1 MNLQQT
7 EVDNSNLET
16 FNNTRYNADSLRGV
30 NKRGTITGYV
40 INDSVGNK
48 GYVMNNETPAEVEVS
63 DAPVSVEVEPEPEV
77 EAEET
82 ESTQEEEN
90 SPFASQFES
99 TFGIKP
105 NEAIELVNNL
115 QAFRDEQTLMRHWQ
129 VDPTAYDERMKK
141 VKEFYN
147 TLPEDGRE
155 QFNTV
160 EGATVIWEHL
170 QKTGVVKPPQET
182 NSSSRRSRVSRDDS
196 DFGERSPRSRLSRQP
211 QKPAYDYTRA
221 DILSMSD
228 AEYKKQLPKIT
239 EAYRNGRVKE

>member
-7 EVDNSNLET
+7 EVDNSNLES
-16 FNNTRYNADSLRGV
+16 FNNTRYNADSLSGV

-40 INDSVGNK
+40 IN
-48 GYVMNNETPAEVEVS
+48 NEQPAEVEVS
-63 DAPVSVEVEPEPEV
+63 ETPEPATTEPETE
-77 EAEET
+77 EET
-82 ESTQEEEN
+82 VDTEETQD

-129 VDPTAYDERMKK
+129 VDPTAYDERMQK

-170 QKTGVVKPPQET
+170 QKTGAVKPTQET
-182 NSSSRRSRVSRDDS
+182 NSSSRRSR
-196 DFGERSPRSRLSRQP
+196 LARQP

-228 AEYKKQLPKIT
+228 AEYKKQLPRIT

>member
-16 FNNTRYNADSLRGV
+16 FNNTRYNADSLTGV

-40 INDSVGNK
+40 L
-48 GYVMNNETPAEVEVS
+48 NNEQPDVEASEVSEPTTPAP
-63 DAPVSVEVEPEPEV
+63 ATTEPETE
-77 EAEET
+77 EET
-82 ESTQEEEN
+82 VDTDSTQEEDN

-129 VDPTAYDERMKK
+129 VDPTAYDERMQK

-170 QKTGVVKPPQET
+170 QKTGAVKPTQET
-182 NSSSRRSRVSRDDS
+182 NSSSR
-196 DFGERSPRSRLSRQP
+196 RSRLSRQP

>member
-16 FNNTRYNADSLRGV
+16 FNNTRYNADSLSGV

-40 INDSVGNK
+40 IN
-48 GYVMNNETPAEVEVS
+48 NEQPAEVEVS
-63 DAPVSVEVEPEPEV
+63 DAPVSVEVQPASTEL

-82 ESTQEEEN
+82 ETEETETQEEDN

-129 VDPTAYDERMKK
+129 VDPTAYDERMQK
-141 VKEFYN
+141 VREFYG
-147 TLPEDGRE
+147 TLPENGRE

-170 QKTGVVKPPQET
+170 QKTGSVKPPQET
-182 NSSSRRSRVSRDDS
+182 SSRTTK
-196 DFGERSPRSRLSRQP
+196 SRLARQP

>member
-16 FNNTRYNADSLRGV
+16 FNNTRYNADSLSGV

-40 INDSVGNK
+40 L
-48 GYVMNNETPAEVEVS
+48 NNEQPAEAEVS
-63 DAPVSVEVEPEPEV
+63 ETPVSVEAQPATTEPETEEETV
-77 EAEET
+77 YAEET
-82 ESTQEEEN
+82 QEENN

-129 VDPTAYDERMKK
+129 VDPTAYDERMQK

-170 QKTGVVKPPQET
+170 QKTGAVKPPQET
-182 NSSSRRSRVSRDDS
+182 NSSSRRSRV
-196 DFGERSPRSRLSRQP
+196 SRQP

-228 AEYKKQLPKIT
+228 AEYKKQLPRIT

>member
-7 EVDNSNLET
+7 EVDNSNLES
-16 FNNTRYNADSLRGV
+16 FNNTRYNADSLSGV

-40 INDSVGNK
+40 
-48 GYVMNNETPAEVEVS
+48 MNNEQ
-63 DAPVSVEVEPEPEV
+63 SVEEAEPETEV
-77 EAEET
+77 ATTEPPATEADTEET
-82 ESTQEEEN
+82 EETQEEVN

-105 NEAIELVNNL
+105 NEAIDLVNNL

-129 VDPTAYDERMKK
+129 VDPTAYDERMQK

-170 QKTGVVKPPQET
+170 QKTGAVKPPQET
-182 NSSSRRSRVSRDDS
+182 NSSSRRSRV
-196 DFGERSPRSRLSRQP
+196 SRQP

>member
-16 FNNTRYNADSLRGV
+16 FNNTRYNADSLSGV

-40 INDSVGNK
+40 LNDS
-48 GYVMNNETPAEVEVS
+48 PQAEAEE
-63 DAPVSVEVEPEPEV
+63 APVTDATPEV
-77 EAEET
+77 ETEAEEPVAEET
-82 ESTQEEEN
+82 QEDS
-90 SPFASQFES
+90 SPFAAQFES

-105 NEAIELVNNL
+105 NEAVELVNNL

-129 VDPTAYDERMKK
+129 VDPTAYDERMQK

-147 TLPEDGRE
+147 TLPVDGRE

-182 NSSSRRSRVSRDDS
+182 NSRTTK
-196 DFGERSPRSRLSRQP
+196 SRLARQP

-228 AEYKKQLPKIT
+228 AEYKKQLPRIT

>member
-16 FNNTRYNADSLRGV
+16 FNNTRYNADSLSGV

-40 INDSVGNK
+40 
-48 GYVMNNETPAEVEVS
+48 MNSEQTPAEVEVS
-63 DAPVSVEVEPEPEV
+63 DTPVSVEVEPTDEPEV

-90 SPFASQFES
+90 SPFAAQFES

-129 VDPTAYDERMKK
+129 VDPTAYDERMQK

-170 QKTGVVKPPQET
+170 QKTGVVKAPQET
-182 NSSSRRSRVSRDDS
+182 NSSSRRSRV
-196 DFGERSPRSRLSRQP
+196 SRQP

>member
-16 FNNTRYNADSLRGV
+16 FNNTRYNADSLTGV

-40 INDSVGNK
+40 L
-48 GYVMNNETPAEVEVS
+48 NNEQPDVEASEVSEPTTPAP
-63 DAPVSVEVEPEPEV
+63 ATTEPETE
-77 EAEET
+77 EET
-82 ESTQEEEN
+82 VDNEETQEEDN

-129 VDPTAYDERMKK
+129 VDPTAYDERMQK

-170 QKTGVVKPPQET
+170 QKTGAVKPTQET
-182 NSSSRRSRVSRDDS
+182 NSSSR
-196 DFGERSPRSRLSRQP
+196 RSRLSRQP